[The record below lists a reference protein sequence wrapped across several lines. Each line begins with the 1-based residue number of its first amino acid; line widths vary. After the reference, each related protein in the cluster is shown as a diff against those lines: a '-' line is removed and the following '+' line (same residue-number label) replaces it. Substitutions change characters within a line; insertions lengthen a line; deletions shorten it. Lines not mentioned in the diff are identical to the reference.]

1 MAALRPVFV
10 VPARVQGRFRSSPG
24 ERVRLSP
31 ALLSDPK
38 HARAWNGS
46 LLRGQHTSPFLTS
59 HAWQFAHLDAA
70 TEAAQVHIHQEGGS
84 ALAFKVDLGNAMEA
98 WDPLDGGFGACPL
111 LGEHAVELLG
121 DRLAQAQR
129 SHPDEINICGVDRGS
144 PIERKLVATLG
155 RRYEF
160 SWRAGFTTRAA
171 SLEGG
176 LAGYLAR
183 RSAHLCKNLRR
194 ESRRA
199 TKVGIRFERVRPSTP
214 SGARTHLRRMLDIER
229 DTWKA
234 VKSVNSI
241 TRERS
246 LNAALL
252 ARLSMS
258 QDARLV
264 YAKRGQDDIGF
275 IFGGLAAGTYAGL
288 HFCYREA
295 WANYSIGNLLQVEKI
310 RWLCEEGVERYDM
323 GIAGDGRL
331 AYKERWA
338 EQSTPFHVITLSRK

>member
-1 MAALRPVFV
+1 VQCRP
-10 VPARVQGRFRSSPG
+10 RYSPR
-24 ERVRLSP
+24 ERAPWSP
-31 ALLSDPK
+31 APLSDPR
-38 HARAWNGS
+38 HAHAWNGF

-70 TEAAQVHIHQEGGS
+70 TEAAQVYIHQEGGS
-84 ALAFKVDLGNAMEA
+84 ALAFKVDLAHTMEA
-98 WDPLDGGFGACPL
+98 WGPLDGGFGACPF

-121 DRLAQAQR
+121 DRLAQAHR

-144 PIERKLVATLG
+144 SIERKLVPTLG
-155 RRYEF
+155 RRYKL
-160 SWRAGFTTRAA
+160 SWHHGFTTRAA

-176 LAGYLAR
+176 LEGYLAR
-183 RSAHLCKNLRR
+183 RCARLCKNLRR

-214 SGARTHLRRMLDIER
+214 SGARTQLRRMLDIER

-234 VKSVNSI
+234 VKSANSI

-252 ARLSMS
+252 ARLSMT
-258 QDARLV
+258 QDARII
-264 YAKRGQDDIGF
+264 YARRGDEDVGF
-275 IFGGLAAGTYAGL
+275 IFGGVAAGTYAGL

-310 RWLCEEGVERYDM
+310 RWLAEEGMERYDM
-323 GIAGDGRL
+323 GIAGEGRL
-331 AYKERWA
+331 AYKARWA
-338 EQSTPFHVITLSRK
+338 ERSTPFHIITLSRK